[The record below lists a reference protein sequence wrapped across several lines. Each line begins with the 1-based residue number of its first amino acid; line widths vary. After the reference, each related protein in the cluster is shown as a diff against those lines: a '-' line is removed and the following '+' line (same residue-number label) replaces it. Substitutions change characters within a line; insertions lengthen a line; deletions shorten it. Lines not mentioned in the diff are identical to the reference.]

1 MLWITGLVAA
11 TLAGAEGPKRP
22 DSPMITYQLR
32 HLEMNGV
39 GWRSSLHPKLVPVAR
54 QGSATVWTA
63 PRDAATELSE
73 KAARVLQA
81 PRVSSN
87 PQAPVTFFQN
97 SARPLVTGL
106 TRQADGPVNH
116 ATRVGFTPTIETATE
131 GWKATI
137 DGRKL
142 DQGVLTHVTMEETQ
156 ILAVYAVS
164 LSETTETKGTGDG
177 QVLKATMQ
185 VPEVARAGVS
195 GEWLIPT
202 DGVLVVSFG
211 PRTSAD
217 ADGKAVVRERLAV
230 IEATETPGMRA
241 GFLAGPLRVALPEFR
256 NVAVARA
263 AEAAVPLPV
272 PVPVPL
278 PAPAVPKRSLPQGR
292 NSEGHA
298 VPLPPLPADATP
310 PTALPES
317 SEPCATPQTRGG
329 PVGDPIPPPRDAASK
344 RAGHPADAAAV
355 DRSVTRSNWA
365 PAPTPTRPFT
375 FRVPVNSALLKGELC
390 IEIDARYT
398 PGPSAAVPAPPVVA
412 PSHP

>member
-22 DSPMITYQLR
+22 DAPMITYQLK

-39 GWRSSLHPKLVPVAR
+39 GWRSALHPKLVPVAR
-54 QGSATVWTA
+54 QGSATVWSA
-63 PRDAATELSE
+63 PKDAAAELSE

-81 PRVSSN
+81 PKVSSYS
-87 PQAPVTFFQN
+87 QATATFFHN
-97 SARPLVTGL
+97 SSRHVVTGL
-106 TRQADGPVNH
+106 SRQADGPVNH
-116 ATRVGFTPTIETATE
+116 ATRVGYTPKVENATE
-131 GWKATI
+131 GWSATV

-156 ILAVYAVS
+156 IIAVHAVS
-164 LSETTETKGTGDG
+164 LSETTETKGAGDG
-177 QVLKATMQ
+177 QVLKASMQ
-185 VPEVARAGVS
+185 IPEMARAEVS
-195 GEWLIPT
+195 GEWLIPN

-230 IEATETPGMRA
+230 IEANETPGVRA
-241 GFLAGPLRVALPEFR
+241 GFLAGPLRASLPEFR
-256 NVAVARA
+256 NVAVAHA
-263 AEAAVPLPV
+263 AEAAVPL
-272 PVPVPL
+272 PVPL

-292 NSEGHA
+292 DTEGKV

-310 PTALPES
+310 PTALPDS

-329 PVGDPIPPPRDAASK
+329 PVGDPIPAPRDATAK
-344 RAGHPADAAAV
+344 RATHQADVGSV
-355 DRSVTRSNWA
+355 DKALTRSNWA
-365 PAPTPTRPFT
+365 PASAAARPFA

-390 IEIDARYT
+390 IEIEARYT
-398 PGPSAAVPAPPVVA
+398 PGPSASVPAPPVA
-412 PSHP
+412 NPSNP